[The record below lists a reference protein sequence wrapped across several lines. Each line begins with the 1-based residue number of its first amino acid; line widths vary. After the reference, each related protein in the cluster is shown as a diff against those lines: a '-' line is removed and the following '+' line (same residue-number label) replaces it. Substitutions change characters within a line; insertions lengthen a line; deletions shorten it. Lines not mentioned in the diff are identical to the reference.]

1 LQYGLTSS
9 TLSSFSRE
17 QRITIFSL
25 AASSSRLRINEL
37 PDLPRNSPYALKPES
52 NNRHGYLSPPLLRS
66 NVRYR
71 IINLLPIDYASRP
84 RLRIRL
90 TLGGLTFPRKPWAF
104 GEHVSHMFV
113 ATHASICSCSSSSIR
128 RRTPSMVATML
139 PYHSNLRWVHSFG
152 ATLEPR
158 YIFRARTLDQ

>member
-1 LQYGLTSS
+1 MQYGLTFSS
-9 TLSSFSRE
+9 LSSFSRE
-17 QRITIFSL
+17 QRITIFGL
-25 AASSSRLRINEL
+25 AASSSRLRISDL
-37 PDLPRNSPYALKPES
+37 PDLPRRSPYTLKPES

-66 NVRYR
+66 SVRFR
-71 IINLLPIDYASRP
+71 IINLMPIDYASRP

-104 GEHVSHMFV
+104 GEHVSHMLL
-113 ATHASICSCSSSSIR
+113 ATHASICSCSSSSIHR
-128 RRTPSMVATML
+128 CTPSTVATML
-139 PYHSNLRWVHSFG
+139 PYHSDLRQVHSFG